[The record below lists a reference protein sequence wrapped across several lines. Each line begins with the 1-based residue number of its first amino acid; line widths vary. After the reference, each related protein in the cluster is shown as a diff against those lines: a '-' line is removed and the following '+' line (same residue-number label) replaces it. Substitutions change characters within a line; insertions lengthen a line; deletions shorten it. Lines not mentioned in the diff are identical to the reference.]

1 MAFTVGFAHE
11 LVFSASNDFLAR
23 RMKGIVLAGGLGT
36 RLSPLTKVASK
47 QLLPVYDKP
56 LIYYPLSTLMLANI
70 REILV
75 IAASNQIEVFRKL
88 FTEGNEFGIKIS
100 YKIQETPSGIAESMI
115 LAEQFLEDSKS
126 ALILGDNLFHGS
138 GLGRRLEAF
147 KDVRGAQIFG
157 YHVQDPSP
165 YGVATIDEKNVVTAL
180 VEKPQNSQSKIAI
193 PGLYF
198 FDHTASKR
206 ARELKPSARGE
217 LEILDLLK
225 SYLADAALSLE
236 MLPRGTAWFD
246 SGTFDD
252 LHEAGSYVKLMQERT
267 GERVGDPLEIAKF
280 RGWIN

>member
-1 MAFTVGFAHE
+1 
-11 LVFSASNDFLAR
+11 
-23 RMKGIVLAGGLGT
+23 MKGIVLAGGLGT

-70 REILV
+70 KEILV
-75 IAASNQIEVFRKL
+75 IAAPSQIERFKEL
-88 FTEGNEFGIKIS
+88 LGNGVEFGLVIS
-100 YKIQETPSGIAESMI
+100 YKIQENPAGIAESLI
-115 LAEQFLEDSKS
+115 LAEEFLAGSKS
-126 ALILGDNLFHGS
+126 ALVLGDNLFHGS

-147 KDVRGAQIFG
+147 NNVVGAQIFG

-165 YGVATIDEKNVVTAL
+165 YGVATINKESLVTAL
-180 VEKPQNSQSKIAI
+180 TEKPKNSESKIAI

-198 FDHTASKR
+198 FDETASSR
-206 ARELKPSARGE
+206 ARELKPSPRGE

-225 SYLADAALSLE
+225 SYLLDVALNLE

-252 LHEAGSYVKLMQERT
+252 LHEAGTYVKLMQERT
-267 GERVGDPLEIAKF
+267 GERVGDPLEIAKI
-280 RGWIN
+280 RGWVN

>member
-1 MAFTVGFAHE
+1 
-11 LVFSASNDFLAR
+11 
-23 RMKGIVLAGGLGT
+23 MKGIILAGGLGT
-36 RLSPLTKVASK
+36 RLNPLTKVASK

-75 IAASNQIEVFRKL
+75 ITAPNQIERFRELLGKG
-88 FTEGNEFGIKIS
+88 EDFGLGIS
-100 YKIQETPSGIAESMI
+100 YKIQENPAGIAESLI
-115 LAEQFLEDSKS
+115 LAEEFLESSKS

-138 GLGRRLEAF
+138 GLGRRLETF
-147 KDVRGAQIFG
+147 NKVEGAQIFG

-165 YGVATIDEKNVVTAL
+165 YGVATINDKNAVTAL
-180 VEKPQNSQSKIAI
+180 HEKPENSESKIAI

-198 FDHTASKR
+198 FDETAPRR
-206 ARELKPSARGE
+206 AQELEPSARGE

-225 SYLADAALSLE
+225 SYLTDSVLNLE

-252 LHEAGSYVKLMQERT
+252 LHEAGTYVKLMQERT
-267 GERVGDPLEIAKF
+267 GERVGDPREIAKI
-280 RGWIN
+280 RGWAN

>member
-1 MAFTVGFAHE
+1 VY
-11 LVFSASNDFLAR
+11 N
-23 RMKGIVLAGGLGT
+23 MKGIVLAGGLGT
-36 RLSPLTKVASK
+36 RLYPLTKVSSK

-56 LIYYPLSTLMLANI
+56 LAYYPISTLMLANI

-75 IAASNQIEVFRKL
+75 IAAPNQIERFKEL
-88 FTEGNEFGIKIS
+88 LGEGEDFGLSIS
-100 YKIQETPSGIAESMI
+100 HKIQKKASGIAESLI
-115 LAEQFLEDSKS
+115 LAEDFLNGSKS

-147 KDVRGAQIFG
+147 NNVVGAQIFG

-165 YGVATIDEKNVVTAL
+165 YGVATVNSENEVTTL
-180 VEKPQNSQSKIAI
+180 VEKPRNSESRIAI

-198 FDHTASKR
+198 FDETASSR
-206 ARELKPSARGE
+206 AKVLAPSSRGE

-225 SYLADAALSLE
+225 SYLVDNALNLE

-252 LHEAGSYVKLMQERT
+252 LHEAGTYVKLMQERT
-267 GERVGDPLEIAKF
+267 GERVGDPLEIAKI
-280 RGWIN
+280 RGWVN

>member
-1 MAFTVGFAHE
+1 
-11 LVFSASNDFLAR
+11 
-23 RMKGIVLAGGLGT
+23 MKGIVLAGGQGK

-75 IAASNQIEVFRKL
+75 IADPDQIEVFKKL
-88 FTEGNEFGIKIS
+88 LMEGQEFGIKIS
-100 YKIQETPSGIAESMI
+100 YKIQEKPSGIAESMI
-115 LAEQFLEDSKS
+115 LAEEFLEDSKS

-147 KDVRGAQIFG
+147 NDVNGAQIFG

-165 YGVATIDEKNVVTAL
+165 YGVATIDEKNSVTAL
-180 VEKPQNSQSKIAI
+180 VEKPGNSQSKIAI

-198 FDHTASKR
+198 FDQSASKR

-217 LEILDLLK
+217 LEILDLLQ
-225 SYLADAALSLE
+225 SYLADAALNLE

-252 LHEAGSYVKLMQERT
+252 LHEAGAYVKLMQVRT

-280 RGWIN
+280 REWTN